1 MCSIDTNCWEQ
12 PITDPSLPVLSP
24 QGEHQQGSF
33 LRHAG
38 HQEEEDSQQ
47 EMRTVHSMT
56 TAASLAE
63 SLCVCVCVLQ
73 GSLRSPLVLSGLQDK
88 QQTQM
93 GDRCFFFSTW
103 RLSATQF
110 LVYVKVFILPSTD
123 FMEMREVFTKLVD
136 KWTKRR
142 GSRTAMRKP
151 VTRLPS
157 AGHTRRAITLL
168 HVQWEDLKPEYP
180 SS

>member
-1 MCSIDTNCWEQ
+1 MLCAASTQ

-47 EMRTVHSMT
+47 EMKTVHSMT

-93 GDRCFFFSTW
+93 GDRCFFFHLKIVCDTILGLCEGFYFTQH
-103 RLSATQF
+103 RL
-110 LVYVKVFILPSTD
+110 YGD
-123 FMEMREVFTKLVD
+123 E
-136 KWTKRR
+136 
-142 GSRTAMRKP
+142 GS
-151 VTRLPS
+151 
-157 AGHTRRAITLL
+157 L
-168 HVQWEDLKPEYP
+168 HQVG
-180 SS
+180 